1 MKIAVVTPT
10 MDCNV

>member
-1 MKIAVVTPT
+1 MKIAVVTST